1 MKIDAHVHF
10 WRLARS
16 VNTAL
21 TPDMHAIYRDCEPEE
36 LTPVLDAAGVDGVVA
51 VQASET
57 LGENLFMAGLAERFD
72 WIVGIVGWLDP
83 GSPALAE
90 EIAALSGIPKMKGVR
105 PVRDDNHTI
114 AWFLDRDLEPGWR
127 MLAHSGLAVDLLVQ
141 DWRELPLAAEL
152 ASRYPEGRFI
162 LDHVGK
168 PDIAGGAFQDWAC
181 MIGDVAALPNVYC
194 KFSGMMG
201 CAGAEATVETLRPW
215 FDHVVDRFGPQ
226 RVLWASDWPPL
237 LLTSDYAKWASLS
250 DALVSARDDLEP
262 AAIFGGTAARV
273 YSL

>member
-21 TPDMHAIYRDCEPEE
+21 TPDMHAIYRDCEPQG
-36 LTPVLDAAGVDGVVA
+36 LQPLLNAAGIDGVVA

-57 LGENLFMAGLAERFD
+57 LGENLFMAGLANRFD

-83 GSPALAE
+83 GSPALNE
-90 EIAALSGIPKMKGVR
+90 EIAALKGMAKMKGVR

-114 AWFLDRDLEPGWR
+114 AWFLDRALEPGWR
-127 MLAHSGLAVDLLVQ
+127 KLSESGLTIDLLVQ
-141 DWRELPLAAEL
+141 DWREIPIAADL
-152 ASRYPEGRFI
+152 ASRHPEGRFI

-168 PDIAGGAFQDWAC
+168 PDIADGAFEDWAR
-181 MIGDVAALPNVYC
+181 MITDLAGLPNVYC

-201 CAGAEATVETLRPW
+201 CAGAEAMVETLRPW
-215 FDHVVDRFGPQ
+215 FDRMVDRFGPD

-237 LLTSDYAKWASLS
+237 LLTSDYAEWASLS
-250 DALVSARDDLEP
+250 DALVSTRDDLES
-262 AAIFGGTAARV
+262 AAIFGGTAAQV